1 MKRTRTILFLFL
13 LAVTLTFTA
22 QAEQA
27 DEWDSVSETFDL
39 DSLTEATPDDV
50 VTIVEELDI
59 LPDDAEGSDT
69 ISLLDA
75 VKARMLTLFSQELAP
90 LRTLRVLIGLSL
102 LAFVGKAIAGHS
114 DCWQYKT
121 AEMLIMIACGVLLMS
136 PLSDLFESVS
146 ESVRASVIYQRALL
160 PVYAGLLTASGHTTL
175 SSVYSVL
182 LLGYDQIVSTVNDQV
197 FVPLCRM
204 LLSLIICLPM
214 SGTQSFSLQAVRKGV
229 VSVLTSLNGICTAL
243 LMAQARVSAVT
254 DRVVV
259 KATKASLAALVPI
272 VGTTLSESLSV
283 ILNSIDLAKTTV
295 GVYTI
300 VTVTLLFLPP
310 LIRLLLWKLSL
321 WLSAALFDA
330 VGANKEK
337 TMIRSVSA
345 LLTIL
350 ISIALSCAVFLILTS
365 IIVMSAGVTS

>member
-13 LAVTLTFTA
+13 FAVTLTFTA